1 MMNKRF
7 KPAVAAVMT
16 GAILAGTAVCP
27 MTTFAADAVDL
38 NSMTL
43 DDITAKAKEEIEALG
58 GKIEVI

>member
-27 MTTFAADAVDL
+27 MTTFAADAV
-38 NSMTL
+38 
-43 DDITAKAKEEIEALG
+43 I
-58 GKIEVI
+58 